1 LTRIELIN
9 SKARLSIGVASANE
23 GMLLP
28 ADADIEL
35 KATEVW
41 NLWRTGLDE
50 ETIEF
55 PELTSR
61 AKGSACV
68 DCARAH

>member
-1 LTRIELIN
+1 
-9 SKARLSIGVASANE
+9 
-23 GMLLP
+23 MLLP